1 MKIKKYI
8 TQTIV
13 TTLLD
18 VEEHTFKSKA
28 GNETVIVLLKTK
40 DGTFSNYKTVWDKCN
55 IDLSVLDDDN
65 KIEITYSIYK
75 DERKNRAFKNF
86 SNVKELNN

>member
-18 VEEHTFKSKA
+18 VEEHIFKSKN
-28 GNETVIVLLKTK
+28 GNESVIVILKTK
-40 DGTFSNYKTVWDKCN
+40 DGSFSNYKTVWEKCN
-55 IDLSVLDDDN
+55 INLVNMPDDN
-65 KIEITYSIYK
+65 QVEITYSIYK
-75 DERKNRAFKNF
+75 DERKNRDFKNF
-86 SNVKELNN
+86 SNVKLV